1 MPYKDPNDPR
11 KKEQQRRANA
21 KYRAANL
28 EKVRAIQREAARRL
42 RATDP
47 DRIRNYDR
55 KAKYGLSAEQ
65 IQEMRESQGGKCAIC
80 EIVMRV
86 GGRPGMD
93 QEHVDHDHKTGDV
106 RGLLC
111 SRCNTS
117 IGKFNDD
124 PALLRRAAEYIE
136 RGRYNMPRSL

>member
-1 MPYKDPNDPR
+1 MSYKDPNDPR
-11 KKEQQRRANA
+11 KKESQRRSNA

-28 EKVRAIQREAARRL
+28 DKVRQIQRDAAKKL
-42 RATDP
+42 RESSP
-47 DRIRNYDR
+47 DRIRAYDR
-55 KAKYGLSAEQ
+55 KSNYGLSHADYEA
-65 IQEMRESQGGKCAIC
+65 MRQSQAGACAIC
-80 EIVMRV
+80 SQQMRV

-93 QEHVDHDHKTGDV
+93 QEHVDHDHHTGRV

-124 PALLRRAAEYIE
+124 PQLLRKAAEYIE
-136 RGRYNMPRSL
+136 RGRYNVPTTL

>member
-28 EKVRAIQREAARRL
+28 EKVRA
-42 RATDP
+42 
-47 DRIRNYDR
+47 
-55 KAKYGLSAEQ
+55 
-65 IQEMRESQGGKCAIC
+65 MRDQQQGRCAIC
-80 EIVMRV
+80 ETTMRI
-86 GGRPGMD
+86 GGKPGMD
-93 QEHVDHDHKTGDV
+93 QEHVDHDHTTGEV

-124 PALLRRAAEYIE
+124 PALLRRAADYIE
-136 RGRYNMPRSL
+136 GRYNMPGGM

>member
-1 MPYKDPNDPR
+1 MPYADPNDPR

-42 RATDP
+42 RAEDP
-47 DRIRNYDR
+47 DRIRGYDR
-55 KAKYGLSAEQ
+55 KAKYGLTPEQ
-65 IQEMRESQGGKCAIC
+65 VQRMRDQQRGRCAIC
-80 EIVMRV
+80 ETAMRI
-86 GGRPGMD
+86 GGKPGMD
-93 QEHVDHDHKTGDV
+93 QENVDHDHTTGVV

-117 IGKFNDD
+117 IGKFNDN
-124 PALLRRAAEYIE
+124 PALLRRAAEYVE
-136 RGRYNMPRSL
+136 GRYNMPEAL